1 MRVMVSVGEIS
12 WLRGVFSPEELE
24 GGGVLGGVEVLG
36 SSKVSL
42 CLLCKGGSMLC
53 GKSYCPVVA
62 KAKMMVKLN
71 PLISSDHVEGSTP
84 PSVFVG
90 RMGYPKVAL
99 GPMVPPYFGDTEI
112 LDAPERWVGLSIDEI
127 MNYRFSLIRGKVR
140 ASVYDAQ
147 KGGRILDDLQE
158 LAMGV
163 HPTEAEAG
171 FAKKPRLA
179 LSLDDNSQPFGPS
192 APLLSF
198 KTSSVSVDQRIEKA
212 FSDWDLKA
220 SEAVMQLYREGVTV
234 TRIQRPFSVGMFGS
248 RSRRRL
254 VPTRW
259 SITAVDSTISLR
271 LIDEIKQ
278 YETIDEYRVY
288 TYANLD
294 NRFAAI
300 LMPQPWCF
308 EWIEAWFPGTTWN
321 ADGAAP
327 AIMGDW
333 EDYGGRTTY
342 ASVGGCYYSARL
354 ATAEKLSWERRQAA
368 TLILR
373 EIHPGYILPVGVW
386 NVRES
391 VRRAFETAPDKFD
404 SLGAAFAHAMKG
416 LTIPLKIWIRNSVML
431 RRLLLQKRITDFLKS
446 R

>member
-1 MRVMVSVGEIS
+1 MVSVEEIS
-12 WLRGVFSPEELE
+12 WLRDVFSQEELKE
-24 GGGVLGGVEVLG
+24 SGVEGVKVL
-36 SSKVSL
+36 SSRKTSI
-42 CLLCKGGSMLC
+42 CLLCKGGRMLC
-53 GKSYCPVVA
+53 GKSYCPIVA
-62 KAKMMVKLN
+62 KAKTMVKLN
-71 PLISSDHVEGSTP
+71 PLISSNHIEGSTP

-99 GPMVPPYFGDTEI
+99 GPMVSPYYGDTEL
-112 LDAPERWVGLSIDEI
+112 LDTPEHWVGRSINEI
-127 MNYRFSLIRGKVR
+127 INYRFSLIRGKFK
-140 ASVYDAQ
+140 ASVNDVQ
-147 KGGRILDDLQE
+147 MGGRIFDNLQE
-158 LAMGV
+158 LAMGAN
-163 HPTEAEAG
+163 PTETEVA
-171 FAKKPRLA
+171 FTKKPRLA

-192 APLLSF
+192 APLLFF
-198 KTSSVSVDQRIEKA
+198 KTSNINVDRRVEKA
-212 FSDWDLKA
+212 FSDGDLKA
-220 SEAVMQLYREGVTV
+220 SEAVMKLYRERVMV
-234 TRIQRPFSVGMFGS
+234 TRIQRPFSLGMFGL
-248 RSRRRL
+248 RPKRRL

-259 SITAVDSTISLR
+259 SITAVDNTISLR

-288 TYANLD
+288 TYTNLD
-294 NRFAAI
+294 NRFVVI
-300 LMPQPWCF
+300 LMPQPWRF

-321 ADGAAP
+321 VSGATP

-333 EDYGGRTTY
+333 EDYEGRKTY

-368 TLILR
+368 ALLLR

-404 SLGAAFAHAMKG
+404 SLGAALAHAMKG

-431 RRLLLQKRITDFLKS
+431 RQLLLQKRITDFLQ